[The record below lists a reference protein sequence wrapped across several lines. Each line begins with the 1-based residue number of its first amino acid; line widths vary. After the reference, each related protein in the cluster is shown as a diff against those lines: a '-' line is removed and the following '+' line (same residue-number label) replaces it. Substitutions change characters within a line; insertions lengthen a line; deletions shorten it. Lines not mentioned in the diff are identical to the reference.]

1 MWWSCDSHVMV
12 MWLIFATLYIMVALS
27 ERASLCHLLYYTVM
41 EQACYSYYTWMYVCT
56 VDGHHAH
63 ISVQYFLWSPIAL
76 YKRLK
81 LETPGPLLYLTAW
94 TTWLSHVYRL
104 IMSFATCINQF
115 VVDRKNCSK
124 LFISSN
130 KEKVADCFHACCQ
143 LCTHTNHCTQW
154 T

>member
-81 LETPGPLLYLTAW
+81 LETPGPLLCLTAW

-124 LFISSN
+124 SSN